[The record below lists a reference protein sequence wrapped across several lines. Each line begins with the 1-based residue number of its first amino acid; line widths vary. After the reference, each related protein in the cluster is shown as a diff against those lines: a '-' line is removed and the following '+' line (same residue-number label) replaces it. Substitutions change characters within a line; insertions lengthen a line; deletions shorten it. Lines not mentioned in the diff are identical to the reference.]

1 MDARR
6 SEAEGNPNSQDDC
19 REDYDNDAVGKFVRI
34 VPKKRKSKEVPVP
47 SPACKIP
54 RTKGKHTKSNKCTVA
69 GSAAEI
75 SKIEAKLAAVVRDLE
90 IERSR
95 SSALAEQLKQVQEGN
110 CSSKDSVDSM
120 ATGSAA
126 GQNFYAGAG
135 PSSTRRAEQLSALE
149 GTRFVSSINQLLVSS
164 VNIPEC
170 KAPEGEELQ
179 RHSFEMWKEMLQDS
193 MSLAGDQDEKIKYTV
208 FKLKAGP
215 KLLDIFRN
223 TKSDQGAPNAEEL
236 PYSNAMH
243 RLKAYFGSG
252 SDVMLQRRKLA
263 LMTQLEGE
271 TDLNFIS
278 RVGTTARHCDFGE
291 EKEFDE
297 IVATVAGH
305 ARSKEVRVTALQML
319 NSGGTL
325 TDLIDKIRHIEAV
338 RINEEYYEQKHG
350 KQEPVVI
357 AQNVGF
363 KQQDQRGAH
372 SVRVNVVQTSNRLRE
387 AKLVVTIVPWLRT
400 CLLANGAGGAPVF
413 ITRRPNVQQ
422 KIRCAGTAVELATFK
437 GCASPFQP
445 FHQRQ
450 HNHQC
455 QRNNRVFRPW
465 RKVMAMSNQRMT
477 GSLGRNT
484 LSLVLTKPS
493 PSMYPPARPKKKSAR
508 ITSH

>member
-34 VPKKRKSKEVPVP
+34 VPKKRKSKEVPVS

-54 RTKGKHTKSNKCTVA
+54 RTKGKQTKSNKCTVA

-149 GTRFVSSINQLLVSS
+149 GTRFVSSINQLSVSS

-193 MSLAGDQDEKIKYTV
+193 MSLAGVQDEKIKYTV

-278 RVGTTARHCDFGE
+278 RVGTTARLCDFGE

-357 AQNVGF
+357 AQVGATYL
-363 KQQDQRGAH
+363 GN
-372 SVRVNVVQTSNRLRE
+372 SGS
-387 AKLVVTIVPWLRT
+387 
-400 CLLANGAGGAPVF
+400 
-413 ITRRPNVQQ
+413 RRPFN
-422 KIRCAGTAVELATFK
+422 RCGPQERRIQAAGSK
-437 GCASPFQP
+437 RSPFRP
-445 FHQRQ
+445 GQR
-450 HNHQC
+450 
-455 QRNNRVFRPW
+455 RFD
-465 RKVMAMSNQRMT
+465 K
-477 GSLGRNT
+477 
-484 LSLVLTKPS
+484 
-493 PSMYPPARPKKKSAR
+493 
-508 ITSH
+508 